1 MRCSCSTCR
10 RSMSPRASL
19 NALRR
24 VVSFAVDQ
32 LLEIALAFAQPLGHL
47 VQRVPPFG
55 GVLLELRVRLLHH
68 LLTLAREVGAQAGH
82 ELPLLLDGGLQPVGV
97 LADLRIRL
105 RHQHLLAGLD
115 AFHVVCEAL
124 LELAD
129 VARPVGEPLLDRS
142 LGRDELL
149 AEPFG
154 GHPFA
159 LRDVAAP
166 LLRDPPLLFRELRQR
181 VGAQPGERVLELLRP
196 LGELLGDDLVEGRS
210 AALDLAFEHPLVRSN
225 LLQHERARDQ
235 REHGDDR
242 RDDGDDGGDGHT
254 VIVGAPPRGRRRSMS
269 KRRRAVAA
277 HARAA
282 QCPRWSSVRGG
293 PPGPASTTHAAQG

>member
-1 MRCSCSTCR
+1 M
-10 RSMSPRASL
+10 
-19 NALRR
+19 
-24 VVSFAVDQ
+24 
-32 LLEIALAFAQPLGHL
+32 
-47 VQRVPPFG
+47 QRVPPLG

-115 AFHVVCEAL
+115 ALHVVREAL

-129 VARPVGEPLLDRS
+129 VAGPVGEPLLDRS
-142 LGRDELL
+142 LRRDELL
-149 AEPFG
+149 AQPFG

-159 LRDVAAP
+159 LGDVAAP

-196 LGELLGDDLVEGRS
+196 LGELLRDDLVERRS

-225 LLQHERARDQ
+225 LLQYERARNQ
-235 REHGDDR
+235 GEHGDDR

-254 VIVGAPPRGRRRSMS
+254 VIVGVPPRGRRRSMS
-269 KRRRAVAA
+269 QPRRAAAA

-282 QCPRWSSVRGG
+282 QCPRWSSVRGV
-293 PPGPASTTHAAQG
+293 PPGPASTAHAARG